1 MNGTR
6 ASSRIAVHHPRGFRM
21 VARARV
27 RAFYDEFFESRMVQY
42 RLFGNRRIELAAR
55 RIEPYVRPGHRVL
68 DVGCGIGIVTERIAA
83 RARGGRVWGI
93 DLGGRNVWYASHTVR
108 KSNVSFFRA
117 DILADA
123 GEVRERTGG
132 AFNVITL
139 VDVIEHIPEAERPGL
154 FVRLRE
160 LSAPNALLILTYPS
174 PQYQRH
180 LRRNK
185 PQELQIIDNV
195 VELPTLLA
203 ESGAAGYSLRHY
215 SLEDVWMRN
224 QYVHCVL
231 QTDDALVEPA
241 RPEPTLG
248 REIGE
253 RVQRATRNA
262 FVLPWRRWKFVTR
275 VLKEEQREKGPHAVD
290 S

>member
-1 MNGTR
+1 
-6 ASSRIAVHHPRGFRM
+6 
-21 VARARV
+21 
-27 RAFYDEFFESRMVQY
+27 
-42 RLFGNRRIELAAR
+42 
-55 RIEPYVRPGHRVL
+55 
-68 DVGCGIGIVTERIAA
+68 
-83 RARGGRVWGI
+83 
-93 DLGGRNVWYASHTVR
+93 
-108 KSNVSFFRA
+108 VSFFRA

-123 GEVRERTGG
+123 GQVRERTGG

-180 LRRNK
+180 LRRSK

-203 ESGAAGYSLRHY
+203 ESGAAGYSLQHY

-253 RVQRATRNA
+253 RVQRATRKA
-262 FVLPWRRWKFVTR
+262 FVLPWRRWKFVTH
-275 VLKEEQREKGPHAVD
+275 VLKKEQRENGPHAVD

>member
-1 MNGTR
+1 
-6 ASSRIAVHHPRGFRM
+6 M
-21 VARARV
+21 VARAKV

-42 RLFGNRRIELAAR
+42 RLFGNRRIELASR
-55 RIEPYVRPGHRVL
+55 RIEPYVQPGQRVL
-68 DVGCGIGIVTERIAA
+68 DVGCGIGIVTERIGA
-83 RARGGRVWGI
+83 RLHGGHVWGI
-93 DLGGRNVWYASHTVR
+93 DLGGRNIWYASHTVR
-108 KSNVSFFRA
+108 KPSVSFFTA
-117 DILADA
+117 DILTDE
-123 GEVRERTGG
+123 GQIRERTGA
-132 AFNVITL
+132 AFDIITL

-154 FVRLRE
+154 FVRLRG
-160 LSAPNALLILTYPS
+160 LSAAGALSILTYPS
-174 PQYQRH
+174 PQYQRW
-180 LRRNK
+180 LQRNR
-185 PQELQIIDNV
+185 PQELQIIDNI

-203 ESGAAGYSLRHY
+203 EAGAAGYSLRHY

-253 RVQRATRNA
+253 RVQRATRKA

-275 VLKEEQREKGPHAVD
+275 ILQEEQREQSPHAVD

>member
-1 MNGTR
+1 
-6 ASSRIAVHHPRGFRM
+6 M
-21 VARARV
+21 VARAQV

-42 RLFGNRRIELAAR
+42 RLFGNRRIELATR
-55 RIEPYVRPGHRVL
+55 RIEPYVRPGNRVL

-123 GEVRERTGG
+123 GQIRERTGG

-203 ESGAAGYSLRHY
+203 EAGAAGYSLRHY

-224 QYVHCVL
+224 QYVHGVL
-231 QTDDALVEPA
+231 QTDDALIEPA

-253 RVQRATRNA
+253 RVQRATRKA

-275 VLKEEQREKGPHAVD
+275 VLKEEQRENGPHAVD

>member
-1 MNGTR
+1 
-6 ASSRIAVHHPRGFRM
+6 M
-21 VARARV
+21 VARAKV

-42 RLFGNRRIELAAR
+42 RLFGNRRIELASR
-55 RIEPYVRPGHRVL
+55 RIEPYVQPGHRVL

-83 RARGGRVWGI
+83 RLRGGHVWGI
-93 DLGGRNVWYASHTVR
+93 DLGGRNIWYASHTVR
-108 KSNVSFFRA
+108 KSSVSFFTA
-117 DILADA
+117 DILTDA
-123 GEVRERTGG
+123 GQIRERTGG
-132 AFNVITL
+132 GAFNIITL
-139 VDVIEHIPEAERPGL
+139 VDVIEHIPEAERSGL

-160 LSAPNALLILTYPS
+160 LSAPNALLILTHPS
-174 PQYQRH
+174 PQYQRW
-180 LRRNK
+180 LQRNR
-185 PQELQIIDNV
+185 PQELQIIDNI

-203 ESGAAGYSLRHY
+203 EAGAAGYSLRHY

-231 QTDDALVEPA
+231 HTDDALGEPA

-253 RVQRATRNA
+253 RVQRATRKA

-275 VLKEEQREKGPHAVD
+275 ILKEEQREKGPHAVD